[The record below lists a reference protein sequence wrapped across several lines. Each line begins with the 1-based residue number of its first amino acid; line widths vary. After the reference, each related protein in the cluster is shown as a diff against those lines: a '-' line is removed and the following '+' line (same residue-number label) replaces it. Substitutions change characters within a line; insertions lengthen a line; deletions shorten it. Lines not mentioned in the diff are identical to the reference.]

1 MVGLTISTADILIA
15 LVTAGMEII
24 PVEMEEDQKDELFPR
39 EITMISVGKPDYACG
54 ELEYLEETPFLVI

>member
-1 MVGLTISTADILIA
+1 
-15 LVTAGMEII
+15 
-24 PVEMEEDQKDELFPR
+24 MEEDQKDELFPR